1 MQNRLSS
8 LLSKVCLLFVV
19 LPGFAGVV
27 GAEPDTTW
35 PNKPVR
41 IIVTFAVGGPTD
53 VLTRMLAQ
61 RMSEKLGQP
70 FIVEN
75 RPGAGGNVG
84 SDIVAKAAA
93 DGYLLLVSNPSPFSI
108 NPYLY
113 KKMRFVPERD
123 LVGIVLIAQV
133 PNVLMVNASLPVKSV
148 SELIAYIKQRPGKI
162 SYSSGGNGTTGHLSS
177 ELFKSMAGLDIE
189 HVPYGGSAPALLDL
203 VAGRVQMTID
213 NLTTYIGK
221 IKDGSIRLLAV
232 GSPKRFAGT
241 PDIPTMD
248 EAGVLGFSSTA
259 WYALAAPAK
268 TPPEVLERINIEANK
283 IIRSPDFIARA
294 NAIAAEAMGSTV
306 EETNAFFR
314 DEAVKWKKVIE
325 ASGVSVD

>member
-1 MQNRLSS
+1 MRNLQSS
-8 LLSKVCLLFVV
+8 LWSKVLFLFVA
-19 LPGFAGVV
+19 LLGFAGVA
-27 GAEPDTTW
+27 GAEPDTAW

-41 IIVTFAVGGPTD
+41 IVVTFAVGGPTN

-61 RMSEKLGQP
+61 RMSENLGQP

-84 SDIVAKAAA
+84 SEVVAKAAA

-108 NPYLY
+108 NQFLY

-133 PNVLMVNASLPVKSV
+133 PNVLMVNASVPVKSV
-148 SELIAYIKQRPGKI
+148 SELIEYVKQRPGRI

-177 ELFKSMAGLDIE
+177 ELFKTMAGLDIE

-213 NLTTYIGK
+213 NLTTYWGK

-241 PDIPTMD
+241 PDVPTMD
-248 EAGVLGFSSTA
+248 EAGVRGFSSTA

-268 TPPEVLERINIEANK
+268 TPPEVLERINLEANK
-283 IIRSPDFIARA
+283 VIRSPDFVARA
-294 NAIAAEAMGSTV
+294 NAIAAEPMGSTV
-306 EETNAFFR
+306 QETNTFFR
-314 DEAVKWKKVIE
+314 DEAIKWQKVVK
-325 ASGVSVD
+325 ASGASVD